1 MQIFINFLLKVV
13 KFTDIFLNGSEE
25 FSGIYEN
32 LKVEISSWSLVV
44 IVLVVVVV
52 NSTSH
57 VKTRWM

>member
-32 LKVEISSWSLVV
+32 LKVEISS
-44 IVLVVVVV
+44 
-52 NSTSH
+52 
-57 VKTRWM
+57 